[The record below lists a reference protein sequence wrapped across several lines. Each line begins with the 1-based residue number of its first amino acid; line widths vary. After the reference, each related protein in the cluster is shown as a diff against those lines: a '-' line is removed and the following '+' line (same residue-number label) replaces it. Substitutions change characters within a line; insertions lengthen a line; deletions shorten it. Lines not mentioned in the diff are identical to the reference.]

1 MPMAEKIRIALIKH
15 NMSLKELSSRLGC
28 TSQNL
33 SGKLKRDNFSERE
46 LIELPTLWIVI
57 LKAVSLVMITAK
69 KSKAIRA

>member
-1 MPMAEKIRIALIKH
+1 MPMAEKIRIALIKR

-46 LIELPTLWIVI
+46 LIEI
-57 LKAVSLVMITAK
+57 AD
-69 KSKAIRA
+69 AINTDTDLLAGICATSDG